1 MEAFEQLEDKFP
13 VILKTLRGSKGVG
26 VLFIESEKS
35 LDSIVQLLNK
45 QDEDSD
51 ILLQQYIKTDWDARV
66 LVLQGKVL
74 ATMRRDVVP
83 GDFRSNVS
91 RGAEVRAL
99 ELTEL

>member
-1 MEAFEQLEDKFP
+1 MQAFDSLEDKFP

-26 VLFIESEKS
+26 VLFIESEKA

-51 ILLQQYIKTDWDARV
+51 ILLQQYIPTKWDARV
-66 LVLQGKVL
+66 LVLQGKVF
-74 ATMRRDVVP
+74 AAMKRYVVQ

-91 RGAEVRAL
+91 QGEK
-99 ELTEL
+99 